1 MRLYGRH
8 GRCAAWIPECEWQL
22 GALIATEEE
31 VGDAANGGEA
41 YVCAYLGT
49 YVCAYLGTY
58 WGTYLGT
65 YWGTYLCTYWPS
77 YLHARGILARES
89 FRALLR
95 LLEMSAAH
103 L

>member
-1 MRLYGRH
+1 M
-8 GRCAAWIPECEWQL
+8 
-22 GALIATEEE
+22 
-31 VGDAANGGEA
+31 
-41 YVCAYLGT
+41 CAYLGT

-95 LLEMSAAH
+95 LREMSATH
-103 L
+103 VDIRMENTDRGDKIPPSQVRRETC